1 MKKHERIQKIKE
13 SPDWNWYEERLKFIK
28 DEDRRFFTEQRVLTC
43 FLNRRYE
50 SQLPYLEHQLEQRRM
65 IELYGEH
72 YLENHF
78 DEIDEKMKNHPYFSP
93 HNPNK
98 KEEN

>member
-1 MKKHERIQKIKE
+1 MSDISIRTIKRIQQ
-13 SPDWNWYEERLKFIK
+13 SPEWNWYQERLNFVDDFRKGHFSY
-28 DEDRRFFTEQRVLTC
+28 RVMLC
-43 FLNRRYE
+43 LSGKYPE
-50 SQLPYLEHQLEQRRM
+50 QLPYLEEQLEQLRM
-65 IELYGEH
+65 TKLYGEN

-78 DEIDEKMKNHPYFSP
+78 DEIDEKVKNHPYFST

>member
-13 SPDWNWYEERLKFIK
+13 SPEWIWYQERLNLIK
-28 DEDRRFFTEQRVLTC
+28 DENRRFFTEERVMSC
-43 FLNRRYE
+43 FLNPIHK
-50 SQLPYLEHQLEQRRM
+50 SQLTVLEEQLEQTRM
-65 IELYGEH
+65 KNLYGEFF
-72 YLENHF
+72 LENHF
-78 DEIDEKMKNHPYFSP
+78 DEIDEKVKNHPYFAP

>member
-13 SPDWNWYEERLKFIK
+13 SPEWIWYQERLNLIK
-28 DEDRRFFTEQRVLTC
+28 DENRRFFTEERVMKC
-43 FLNRRYE
+43 FLSKKFE
-50 SQLPYLEHQLEQRRM
+50 SQLPFLEEQLEQLRM
-65 IELYGEH
+65 INLYGEN

-78 DEIDEKMKNHPYFSP
+78 DEIDEKVKNHPYFSP

-98 KEEN
+98 KEEV

>member
-13 SPDWNWYEERLKFIK
+13 SPEWIWYQERLNLIK
-28 DEDRRFFTEQRVLTC
+28 DENRRFFTEERVMKC
-43 FLNRRYE
+43 FLSKKFE
-50 SQLPYLEHQLEQRRM
+50 SQLPFLEEQLEQMRM
-65 IELYGEH
+65 ISLYGKDFEKT
-72 YLENHF
+72 HF
-78 DEIDEKMKNHPYFSP
+78 EFIDEKVKNNSYFAP